1 MNHHKW
7 LPPDGDSSGNERG
20 VETASE
26 AAGTNQKGSFITLP
40 TAVLDRWVVKTNS
53 NLESGR
59 PRATKQRELTP
70 CLYMACVW
78 ETNMCTASVCGG
90 VVPRFFI
97 VPWCASLSFAVH
109 SWTPFRL
116 S

>member
-53 NLESGR
+53 SLE
-59 PRATKQRELTP
+59 
-70 CLYMACVW
+70 
-78 ETNMCTASVCGG
+78 
-90 VVPRFFI
+90 
-97 VPWCASLSFAVH
+97 
-109 SWTPFRL
+109 
-116 S
+116 